1 MRGQIVMNSHK
12 RVQNNRPYA
21 LAPSQYSTLAEPGLS
36 ERIALTEL
44 LHGYRTTTLELRHYV
59 RSLETRLRNVSF
71 VDVRQLFHRIGDAS
85 EHCASFLSERI
96 QDLGGPSRH
105 TVLNEQGVVLE
116 DSADMLSFAGCI
128 HQIGIRTNTLATFAS
143 QAKSFMDQAVINGDY
158 NSLHVMTDCVYQIS
172 QLIALI
178 QIHLPT
184 EPSMPVTT
192 SSPSLV
198 RHSI

>member
-12 RVQNNRPYA
+12 RVQNSRPYA
-21 LAPSQYSTLAEPGLS
+21 LAMSQYSAQAESGVS

-44 LHGYRTTTLELRHYV
+44 LHGYRTTTLELRQYV
-59 RSLETRLRNVSF
+59 RSLEARLRNVSF

-96 QDLGGPSRH
+96 HDLGGLSQHSVP
-105 TVLNEQGVVLE
+105 NEPGVTRE
-116 DSADMLSFAGCI
+116 DDADMLSFAGCI

-143 QAKSFMDQAVINGDY
+143 QTKSFMDQAVINGDY

-184 EPSMPVTT
+184 EPSMPVRP

>member
-1 MRGQIVMNSHK
+1 MNSHK
-12 RVQNNRPYA
+12 KVQNSRPHPLA
-21 LAPSQYSTLAEPGLS
+21 LSQYSAFAESGMS

-44 LHGYRTTTLELRHYV
+44 LQGYRTTTLELRHYV
-59 RSLETRLRNVSF
+59 RSLEARLRNVSF

-96 QDLGGPSRH
+96 QDLGGPYRH
-105 TVLNEQGVVLE
+105 SVLNEPGAAHE

-128 HQIGIRTNTLATFAS
+128 HQIGICTNTLATFAS
-143 QAKSFMDQAVINGDY
+143 QTKSFMDQAVINGDY

-184 EPSMPVTT
+184 EPSMPVTPH
-192 SSPSLV
+192 SPSLV
-198 RHSI
+198 RRSI